1 MTAVTSPR
9 NDMRFEAVI
18 FDMDG
23 TLLDTLKE
31 IADAMNAA
39 LATLGYPPHHYDAY
53 REYVGFGMDVLARR
67 VLPEGHKD
75 DAVVVRLVEA
85 MRVIYGRDHAFL
97 SRPYDGIP
105 ELLDA
110 LVDKGVA
117 MTILSNKPDEFTRA
131 MAERLLGRWRF
142 EIVRGIIPGR
152 PRKPEPDA
160 AQDMARSLNLS
171 PQKIVFMG
179 DSAIDMLTARA
190 AGMFPV
196 GVLWGFRTRDELVE
210 NGAGL
215 LIDHPRKLLDLFTD
229 QNHLG

>member
-1 MTAVTSPR
+1 
-9 NDMRFEAVI
+9 MRFEAVI

-39 LATLGYPPHHYDAY
+39 LATWGYPPHDYEAY
-53 REYVGFGMDVLARR
+53 REYVGYGMDVLAQR
-67 VLPEGHKD
+67 VLPEGQRN
-75 DAVVVRLVEA
+75 DAAVGRLVHT
-85 MRVIYGRDHAFL
+85 MQTIYGRDHAYL
-97 SRPYDGIP
+97 SRPYEGIP

-110 LVDKGVA
+110 LTGLGVS

-131 MAERLLGRWRF
+131 MADRLLGRWRF
-142 EIVRGIIPGR
+142 EIVRGVIPGR

-160 AQDMARSLNLS
+160 ALEMARALDVS
-171 PQKIVFMG
+171 PERIVFMG
-179 DSAIDMLTARA
+179 DSAVDMCTARA

-215 LIDHPRKLLDLFTD
+215 LIDHPLRLLDIFTD
-229 QNHLG
+229 RGHRG

>member
-1 MTAVTSPR
+1 
-9 NDMRFEAVI
+9 MRFQAVI

-39 LATLGYPPHHYDAY
+39 LATLGYPPHAYDAY
-53 REYVGFGMDVLARR
+53 REYVGYGMDVLAQR

-75 DAVVVRLVEA
+75 DALVGRLVEA
-85 MRVIYGRDHAFL
+85 MRTIYGRDHAFL
-97 SRPYDGIP
+97 SRPYEGIP

-110 LVDKGVA
+110 LVGKGVR

-131 MAERLLGRWRF
+131 MAQRLLGRWRF

-152 PRKPEPDA
+152 PRKPEPIA
-160 AQDMARSLNLS
+160 ALEMARSLDVS
-171 PQKIVFMG
+171 PERIVFMG

-210 NGAGL
+210 NGAAL
-215 LIDHPRKLLDLFTD
+215 LIDHPRRFLDLFSD
-229 QNHLG
+229 QNHRG

>member
-1 MTAVTSPR
+1 
-9 NDMRFEAVI
+9 MRFQAVI

-39 LATLGYPPHHYDAY
+39 LATLGYPPHDYNAY
-53 REYVGFGMDVLARR
+53 REYVGYGMDVLAQR
-67 VLPEGHKD
+67 VLPQGVRD
-75 DAVVVRLVEA
+75 DALVGRLVEA
-85 MRVIYGRDHAFL
+85 MRTIYGRDHAFL
-97 SRPYDGIP
+97 SRPYEGIP

-110 LVDKGVA
+110 LTGLGVP
-117 MTILSNKPDEFTRA
+117 MMILSNKPDEFTRA
-131 MAERLLGRWRF
+131 MTERLLGRWRF

-160 AQDMARSLNLS
+160 ALEMARSVDVS
-171 PQKIVFMG
+171 PERIVFMG

-210 NGAGL
+210 NGAAL
-215 LIDHPRKLLDLFTD
+215 LIDHPRRFLDLFSD
-229 QNHLG
+229 QNHRG

>member
-160 AQDMARSLNLS
+160 AQEMARSLNLS

>member
-9 NDMRFEAVI
+9 NAMRFQAVI

-39 LATLGYPPHHYDAY
+39 LATLGYPPHDYDAY
-53 REYVGFGMDVLARR
+53 REYVGYGMDVLARR
-67 VLPEGHKD
+67 VLPEGD
-75 DAVVVRLVEA
+75 DNDDSLVGRLVEA
-85 MRVIYGRDHAFL
+85 MRTIYGRDHAFL
-97 SRPYDGIP
+97 SRPYEGIS

-110 LVDKGVA
+110 LSEKRVP
-117 MTILSNKPDEFTRA
+117 MTILSNKPDEFTRD

-142 EIVRGIIPGR
+142 EIVRGIIPGK
-152 PRKPEPDA
+152 PRKPEPDVA
-160 AQDMARSLNLS
+160 LEMARILGID
-171 PQKIVFMG
+171 PVRIVFMG
-179 DSAIDMLTARA
+179 DSAIDMRTATA

-196 GVLWGFRTRDELVE
+196 GVLWGFRTRQELME

-215 LIDHPRKLLDLFTD
+215 LIDHPRGLLDLF
-229 QNHLG
+229 

>member
-1 MTAVTSPR
+1 MTAGTSSPNHR
-9 NDMRFEAVI
+9 RFQAVI

-23 TLLDTLKE
+23 TLLDTLRE
-31 IADAMNAA
+31 IADAVNAA
-39 LATLGYPPHHYDAY
+39 RAALGYPPHDYDAY
-53 REYVGFGMDVLARR
+53 REYIGYGMDVLARR

-75 DAVVVRLVEA
+75 EAVTVRLVEA
-85 MRVIYGRDHAFL
+85 MRTIYGRDYAFL

-110 LVDKGVA
+110 LTGSGVP

-131 MAERLLGRWRF
+131 MADRLLGRWRF
-142 EIVRGIIPGR
+142 DIVRGIMPGY
-152 PRKPEPDA
+152 PRKPSPDA
-160 AQDMARSLNLS
+160 ALEMARSLAV
-171 PQKIVFMG
+171 PPGDIVFMG

-210 NGAGL
+210 NGAAL
-215 LIDHPRKLLDLFTD
+215 LIDHPRCLLDLFPGRD
-229 QNHLG
+229 RL

>member
-1 MTAVTSPR
+1 
-9 NDMRFEAVI
+9 MRFEAVI

-160 AQDMARSLNLS
+160 AQEMARSLNLS